1 MTETL
6 DQRIQALEKH
16 LAAQPN
22 SPLFA
27 QLAGYYLEKGRSQDA
42 LTVCDTGLAHYP
54 FYTTGHLIKGK
65 TLLSLNM
72 RAEAR
77 REFEFVHEMLPL
89 NEAVDQLVAQIP
101 MSPEESLS
109 QPAGVTADTPV
120 ITPEAVHES
129 APVEPAIAE
138 ADQVLSQF
146 TDEAAELAA
155 QEPAVSAE
163 PPMQEAASVFEALSP
178 EPSTPAET
186 TDPFG
191 ISTPAESPVQ
201 ETFAASEPAPQGSE
215 TTAQIE
221 EAFSAYADQK
231 RGELFGLENSVS
243 LDEYLSEGV
252 QSPPEPTP
260 FAEETP
266 PVVAAEELP
275 AQEAAPEDPFAALT
289 DYADSAEP
297 ATQIESPS
305 TPTGSFEDPFA
316 QLSQGDAASAE
327 PKDQIEEIAE
337 KLKEARRITPVINL
351 ADRSSATPSEA
362 DTPSETGFVTP
373 TLAEIY
379 AKQGW
384 YDDAIKAYK
393 TLALSKPAD
402 REKYENRIRELEE
415 LKKQQAGT

>member
-1 MTETL
+1 
-6 DQRIQALEKH
+6 
-16 LAAQPN
+16 
-22 SPLFA
+22 
-27 QLAGYYLEKGRSQDA
+27 
-42 LTVCDTGLAHYP
+42 
-54 FYTTGHLIKGK
+54 
-65 TLLSLNM
+65 M

-101 MSPEESLS
+101 LSAEESIS

-120 ITPEAVHES
+120 ITQEPVQES

-146 TDEAAELAA
+146 TQQAAELAA
-155 QEPAVSAE
+155 QEPVVSAE
-163 PPMQEAASVFEALSP
+163 PPIQETSPALEALSP

-186 TDPFG
+186 SDPFG
-191 ISTPAESPVQ
+191 LSPPSESPAQ
-201 ETFAASEPAPQGSE
+201 ETFAAQGQPPPLSESGAR
-215 TTAQIE
+215 IE

-243 LDEYLSEGV
+243 LDEYLSQGGQV
-252 QSPPEPTP
+252 APEPVS

-266 PVVAAEELP
+266 PVAASEKPP
-275 AQEAAPEDPFAALT
+275 AQETPPEDPFAALT
-289 DYADSAEP
+289 DYADTAEP
-297 ATQIESPS
+297 PTQIESTAAPS
-305 TPTGSFEDPFA
+305 GSFEDPFA
-316 QLSQGDAASAE
+316 QLSQSDAVPGG

-351 ADRSSATPSEA
+351 SDRSSATPSEA
-362 DTPSETGFVTP
+362 DTPSETGFDTP

-393 TLALSKPAD
+393 TLAVSKPSD